1 MSAMSGMATKTPTST
16 RWNVEDGSSSNSDL
30 GWTLVAPPMDP
41 SAAGAVVDEAW
52 AAVVAVGRAGEV
64 VTSVS
69 LTVSGD
75 VVILLLAGL
84 A

>member
-1 MSAMSGMATKTPTST
+1 MSGMATKTPTRT

-30 GWTLVAPPMDP
+30 GWTLVALPIDPP
-41 SAAGAVVDEAW
+41 AVGAVAGEAW
-52 AAVVAVGRAGEV
+52 AAVLAAGRAGEV

-75 VVILLLAGL
+75 VVIVLLAGL
-84 A
+84 T